1 MRPKTNRMKHYLDA
15 VYQGKNEWWRYVL
28 GVLVI
33 LGVGLVIG
41 AIVTAIVGLLFLLLS
56 HPNPAIFS
64 DSKLFERALLDLF
77 EQPTVPGFIGQNLQ
91 FVVLMA
97 GIAIAV
103 KLIHRRPFRSLI
115 SPGATLSGRRFL
127 TGFGLWFGMMGVLV
141 GISAIGAPGEFVLTF
156 EPVKW
161 LGLLVAV
168 LIFTPIQIGAEE
180 LFCRGYLTQGLGLLT
195 RNRLLLISIPSM
207 LFAAAHFTNPE
218 MGRGAVWMG
227 LNYWAFGIFLAT
239 ITLRDNR
246 LELALG
252 VHAANNMFIFLIVNS
267 TDSALKT
274 PAIWTVNTTDD
285 PRSSLLSLLLQAGLF
300 YWLIFGR
307 KKPRQVAGA
316 GSSD

>member
-1 MRPKTNRMKHYLDA
+1 MNHYLDA
-15 VYQGKNEWWRYVL
+15 VHQGKNEWWRYVL
-28 GVLVI
+28 GIVVI
-33 LGVGLVIG
+33 LGVGLVVG
-41 AIVTAIVGLLFLLLS
+41 SIVTVIVGLLLLLLTR
-56 HPNPAIFS
+56 PDPAIFS

-103 KLIHRRPFRSLI
+103 KLIHGRPFRSLI
-115 SPGATLSGRRFL
+115 SPGATFSGRRFL
-127 TGFGLWFGMMGVLV
+127 TGFGLWFGMMGLLLGV
-141 GISAIGAPGEFVLTF
+141 SAIGSPGELVLTF
-156 EPVKW
+156 EPWKW

-207 LFAAAHFTNPE
+207 LFAAAHFANPE
-218 MGRGAVWMG
+218 MGRGAIWMG
-227 LNYWAFGIFLAT
+227 LNYWAFGVFLAA

-274 PAIWTVNTTDD
+274 PAIWTTSTIDD
-285 PRSSLLSLLLQAGLF
+285 PRWGLLTLLIQGGLF

-307 KKPRQVAGA
+307 KKPHQVAG
-316 GSSD
+316 S

>member
-1 MRPKTNRMKHYLDA
+1 MNHYLDA
-15 VYQGKNEWWRYVL
+15 VHQGKNEWWRYVL
-28 GVLVI
+28 GIVVI
-33 LGVGLVIG
+33 MGVGLVVG

-77 EQPTVPGFIGQNLQ
+77 EQPTIPGFIGQNLQ

-115 SPGATLSGRRFL
+115 SPSATLSGRRFL

-274 PAIWTVNTTDD
+274 PSIWTVNTTDD
-285 PRSSLLSLLLQAGLF
+285 PRSSLVSLLVQAGIF